1 MARALN
7 FFWNKVLDQRDFKV
21 AIYLFEMQTTIR
33 TSEMS
38 IRRLLTRP
46 GSLPATSLSTK
57 ASLIPRSNIRF
68 SSTVPATVVAGT
80 FWRSLI
86 PKPFRKENRAA
97 SKKKAREWNPA
108 TFFIAIFLLIGSM
121 SIQMITLRHSFDR
134 YMRQSEARITTLR
147 EVVEKIQRGE
157 SVDVEKT
164 LGTGD
169 AKKEAN
175 WEELLKAIERD
186 EATRKAQRQEK
197 ANQSE
202 PITKVEAVAE
212 IEEPAST
219 TEAAP
224 RKAKTGSLGNF
235 F

>member
-1 MARALN
+1 
-7 FFWNKVLDQRDFKV
+7 
-21 AIYLFEMQTTIR
+21 
-33 TSEMS
+33 
-38 IRRLLTRP
+38 
-46 GSLPATSLSTK
+46 
-57 ASLIPRSNIRF
+57 
-68 SSTVPATVVAGT
+68 
-80 FWRSLI
+80 
-86 PKPFRKENRAA
+86 
-97 SKKKAREWNPA
+97 
-108 TFFIAIFLLIGSM
+108 
-121 SIQMITLRHSFDR
+121 MITLRHSFDR

-157 SVDVEKT
+157 PVDVEKT

-169 AKKEAN
+169 AKKEAD

-186 EATRKAQRQEK
+186 EAARKAQRQEK
-197 ANQSE
+197 AKQSE
-202 PITKVEAVAE
+202 SITKVEAVAD

>member
-1 MARALN
+1 
-7 FFWNKVLDQRDFKV
+7 
-21 AIYLFEMQTTIR
+21 
-33 TSEMS
+33 MS

-46 GSLPATSLSTK
+46 GSLPAASLSTT
-57 ASLIPRSNIRF
+57 ASHILRTNIRF
-68 SSTVPATVVAGT
+68 SSTAPATIVEGT

-86 PKPFRKENRAA
+86 PKPFRRENRTP
-97 SKKKAREWNPA
+97 STKKSREWNPA

-157 SVDVEKT
+157 PVDVEKS

-169 AKKEAN
+169 AKKEES
-175 WEELLKAIERD
+175 WEEMLKAIERD
-186 EATRKAQRQEK
+186 EAARKAQKQEK
-197 ANQSE
+197 ARQAESIAKAAAIAE
-202 PITKVEAVAE
+202 MEEAT
-212 IEEPAST
+212 ST

-224 RKAKTGSLGNF
+224 RKARTGSLGNF